1 MAIDAAQLKHVVRL
15 AKVALSEPNI
25 PRLVADMNA
34 ILAFAE
40 RLQDPALDGVAPMAH
55 PWDQVQPLRVDQV
68 TETDRRARL
77 QAAAPAVSNGL
88 FLVPKVIE
96 SE

>member
-1 MAIDAAQLKHVVRL
+1 MAIDAAQLQHVARL
-15 AKVALSEPNI
+15 AKIAISPPQI
-25 PRLVADMNA
+25 PRLVTDMNA

-40 RLQDPALDGVAPMAH
+40 RLQDPALDAVAPMAH

-68 TETDRRARL
+68 TEADQRDCL
-77 QAAAPAVSNGL
+77 QAGAPAVSQGL